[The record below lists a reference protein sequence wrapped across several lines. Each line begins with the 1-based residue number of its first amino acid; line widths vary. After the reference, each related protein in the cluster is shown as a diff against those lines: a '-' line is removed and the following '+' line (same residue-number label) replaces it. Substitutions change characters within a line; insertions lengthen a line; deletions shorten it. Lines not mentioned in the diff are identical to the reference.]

1 MFVAISRGLTGSLVL
16 IASGLNIPL
25 GLAFDSM
32 NDRSLRVLITGRGGS
47 LGSPVSVALV
57 FDVALGPAFSLVA
70 DRSLRTSCAILLSS
84 SRVTSRTGSLAL
96 VMLKAL

>member
-1 MFVAISRGLTGSLVL
+1 MFVAISRGLIGSLVW
-16 IASGLNIPL
+16 IASGFDVSSGP
-25 GLAFDSM
+25 AFDSM
-32 NDRSLRVLITGRGGS
+32 NDRSLRVLITGRRGS

-57 FDVALGPAFSLVA
+57 FDVALGPAFSFVA

-84 SRVTSRTGSLAL
+84 SRVTSHNGSLAL